1 MKWPIRL
8 LLIVAVWT
16 AVCPAA
22 ARAETGEIR
31 VAKQYGLGYL
41 QMMLM
46 EEQKLVEKHAVAA
59 GLGDIKVTWATFRSS
74 DVMND
79 ALLSGSLIRDLEP
92 DETACRTTGPCP
104 AVAR

>member
-8 LLIVAVWT
+8 LLIVAAWA

-46 EEQKLVEKHAVAA
+46 EEQKLVEKHARAA
-59 GLGDIKVTWATFRSS
+59 GLGDIKLTWATFRSS

-79 ALLSGSLIRDLEP
+79 ALLSGNLDF
-92 DETACRTTGPCP
+92 ACLGTNGLATI
-104 AVAR
+104 